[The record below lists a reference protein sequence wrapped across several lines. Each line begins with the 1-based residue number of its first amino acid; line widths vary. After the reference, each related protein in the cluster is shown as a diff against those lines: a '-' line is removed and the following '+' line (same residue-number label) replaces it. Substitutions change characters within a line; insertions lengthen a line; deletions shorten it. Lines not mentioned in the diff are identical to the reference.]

1 MNRFFIENIKLLD
14 NFIILD
20 DPAQVHH
27 LKDVLRLKLREKAA
41 VFDKLGNEYIVLVN
55 EVGSKSVKLEVK
67 EKRLP
72 DNSGIQITVA
82 CAIPKNVKMDDIV
95 DKLTQL
101 GVECIIPLETERV
114 IVRLNKQKKI
124 ERLKRWEKISLS
136 ALKQSQRSKFVNIH
150 PIVEF
155 KELVLAAKNFD
166 LKLIPTLEG
175 ERKTLKE
182 LFSRPS
188 AKIENVLV
196 IIGPEGDFTPQ
207 EVALAKEAGF
217 IPVNLGKG
225 VLRVDTAAIA
235 VVSFIKLNE
244 AD

>member
-1 MNRFFIENIKLLD
+1 MNRFFIEDIKLVD
-14 NFIILD
+14 SYIILD
-20 DPAQVHH
+20 DLAQLHH
-27 LKDVLRLKLREKAA
+27 LKDVLRLKPKEVVT
-41 VFDKLGNEYIVLVN
+41 VFDRQGNEYIVLIN
-55 EVGSKSVKLEVK
+55 EIGVKAAKLEVK
-67 EKRLP
+67 EKKIP
-72 DNSGIQITVA
+72 DNSGIKITIA

-114 IVRLNKQKKI
+114 IVRLNKQKKL

-150 PIVEF
+150 PIVAF
-155 KELVLAAKNFD
+155 KDLVLAAKDFD

-182 LFSRPS
+182 LFNCLSGR
-188 AKIENVLV
+188 IENVLV
-196 IIGPEGDFTPQ
+196 LIGPEGDFTPE
-207 EVALAKEAGF
+207 EVVLAKESGF
-217 IPVNLGKG
+217 LPISLGKG

-235 VVSFIKLNE
+235 AVSFIKLNE
-244 AD
+244 TD